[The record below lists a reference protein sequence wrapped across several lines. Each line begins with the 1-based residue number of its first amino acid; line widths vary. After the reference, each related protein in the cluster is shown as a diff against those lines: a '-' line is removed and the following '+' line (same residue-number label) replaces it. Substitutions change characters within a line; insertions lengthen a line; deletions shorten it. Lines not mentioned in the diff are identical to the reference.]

1 MARKLFNFYILQIHF
16 GHPVVAPLYL
26 IPASIKFLQH
36 LTKLFTLFVIE
47 LYLYRALGI
56 EIIEKYNRFRLLKPL
71 QIQT

>member
-16 GHPVVAPLYL
+16 GRPVLAPLYL
-26 IPASIKFLQH
+26 IPVFIKFLRH

-56 EIIEKYNRFRLLKPL
+56 EIIEKYNRFRLSKPL
-71 QIQT
+71 QVQT